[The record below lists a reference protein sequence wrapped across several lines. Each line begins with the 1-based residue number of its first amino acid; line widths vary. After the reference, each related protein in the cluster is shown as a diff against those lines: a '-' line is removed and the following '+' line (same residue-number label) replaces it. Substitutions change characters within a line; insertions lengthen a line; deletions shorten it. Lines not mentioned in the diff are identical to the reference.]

1 MISLIVPIEGYLRF
15 LVDLLWVD
23 GARSMMRPFD
33 YAWMLV
39 EMETLRL
46 RMGCWWVLRMLVV
59 LGWGFG
65 WLLVWG

>member
-46 RMGCWWVLRMLVV
+46 RIGC
-59 LGWGFG
+59 
-65 WLLVWG
+65 